1 MVVYLTWK
9 SGEIE
14 WHQYEIV
21 NPAKRNWSM
30 QFLFFVRS
38 FPFSTL
44 PFAFFDS
51 LLLLFL
57 FMLEKSGE
65 PLTID
70 GNPEAKVGVPIIL
83 FLGFLDTVSYWLG
96 FWIFSKIRR
105 SGKASNHWYAIFL
118 WFTIPACISI
128 IHIPLLILVEIYY
141 AREKQKQ

>member
-1 MVVYLTWK
+1 MASIRNRKSSQKKLVNAIFILCKIFSIFYIALCIFWFIAIAVFIYAWK
-9 SGEIE
+9 
-14 WHQYEIV
+14 
-21 NPAKRNWSM
+21 
-30 QFLFFVRS
+30 
-38 FPFSTL
+38 
-44 PFAFFDS
+44 
-51 LLLLFL
+51 
-57 FMLEKSGE
+57 KSGE

-128 IHIPLLILVEIYY
+128 IHIPLLILVEIHY